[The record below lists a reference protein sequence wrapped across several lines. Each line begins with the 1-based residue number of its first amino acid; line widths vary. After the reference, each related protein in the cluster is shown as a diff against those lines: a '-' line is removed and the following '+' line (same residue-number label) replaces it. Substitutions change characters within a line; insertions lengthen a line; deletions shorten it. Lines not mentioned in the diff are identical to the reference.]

1 MSVESESDSDSF
13 PRAPAEPALVTQAYD
28 LLLWLIQHV
37 GKFPRSHRFVL
48 GERIETSMLTVLM
61 LLVEAAYTGEKLPL
75 LQRANLELEK
85 LRMLI
90 RLGKD
95 LGLTSLKQY
104 EYASKAL
111 LRLGQQVGGWIRQQR
126 KLSC

>member
-1 MSVESESDSDSF
+1 MSLESESESD
-13 PRAPAEPALVTQAYD
+13 RAPAEPALVTQAYD
-28 LLLWLIQHV
+28 LLLWLINHV

-48 GERIETSMLTVLM
+48 GERIETTMLTVLM
-61 LLVEAAYTGEKLPL
+61 LLVEAAYSREKRPL

-95 LGLTSLKQY
+95 LGFTSVAQY
-104 EYASKAL
+104 EHASKAL
-111 LRLGQQVGGWIRQQR
+111 LRLGQQVGGWIKHQR
-126 KLSC
+126 RPS

>member
-1 MSVESESDSDSF
+1 MSSESESES
-13 PRAPAEPALVTQAYD
+13 PRPPAEPAVVTLAYD
-28 LLLWLIQHV
+28 LLLWLINHV

-48 GERIETSMLTVLM
+48 GERIETTMLTVLM
-61 LLVEAAYTGEKLPL
+61 VLVEASYSRERLSL

-95 LGLTSLKQY
+95 LGFTSLAQY
-104 EYASKAL
+104 EHASKEM
-111 LRLGQQVGGWIRQQR
+111 LRVGQQVGGWIRQQQR
-126 KLSC
+126 RHS

>member
-1 MSVESESDSDSF
+1 VSLESESSD
-13 PRAPAEPALVTQAYD
+13 RAPAEPALVTQAYD
-28 LLLWLIQHV
+28 LLLWLINHV

-75 LQRANLELEK
+75 LQRANLELEQ
-85 LRMLI
+85 LRILI

-95 LGLTSLKQY
+95 LGVTSVKQY
-104 EYASKAL
+104 EHASKAL

-126 KLSC
+126 SLSCP